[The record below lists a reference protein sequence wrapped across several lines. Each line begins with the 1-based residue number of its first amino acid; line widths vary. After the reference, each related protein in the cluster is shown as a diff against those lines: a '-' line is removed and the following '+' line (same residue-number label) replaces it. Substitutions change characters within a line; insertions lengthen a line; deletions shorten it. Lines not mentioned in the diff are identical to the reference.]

1 MEGKKDP
8 KEMTAGELIREI
20 ETKTADDFR
29 NWGKQ
34 IHLPK
39 EMIRHIALMTALAAV
54 DGGKHTQLVSSY
66 IDDMTA
72 AFYEE
77 MKDDITKSEED

>member
-1 MEGKKDP
+1 MEGKKRP
-8 KEMTAGELIREI
+8 KDMTARELVCEL
-20 ETKTADDFR
+20 ETATADDFR

>member
-1 MEGKKDP
+1 MEGKKRP
-8 KEMTAGELIREI
+8 KDMPAGELIREI
-20 ETKTADDFR
+20 ETATADDFR
-29 NWGKQ
+29 NWAKQ

-54 DGGKHTQLVSSY
+54 DGGKYTRLVSSY
-66 IDDMTA
+66 IDGISA

-77 MKDDITKSEED
+77 MKGITESEED

>member
-1 MEGKKDP
+1 
-8 KEMTAGELIREI
+8 MTARELVCEL
-20 ETKTADDFR
+20 ETATADDFR
-29 NWGKQ
+29 NWAKQ
-34 IHLPK
+34 VHLPE

-54 DGGKHTQLVSSY
+54 DGGKYTQLVSSY
-66 IDDMTA
+66 IDEISA

>member
-1 MEGKKDP
+1 MEGMKRPQD
-8 KEMTAGELIREI
+8 MTAEELIREI
-20 ETKTADDFR
+20 EKATADDFR
-29 NWGKQ
+29 NWAKQ

-54 DGGKHTQLVSSY
+54 DGGKYTRQVSSY
-66 IDDMTA
+66 IDAITA

-77 MKDDITKSEED
+77 MKGITEGEED